1 MKYFVKNSER
11 ESTCYHEFY
20 KGKWDE
26 KTFWKEDSLLLH
38 DDVMFKNQGFVDAV
52 MEVIPT
58 YDPFGETEI
67 SPEIWKKIGQVI
79 KEKDERAKE
88 LYDEADVW
96 LKDVPESVKFHFY
109 KNKPISVVI
118 FYRLHTNYNQS
129 YRSKGH
135 TTPLNFNNQ
144 FIMTY

>member
-1 MKYFVKNSER
+1 MVNTIKLPVGIDSFEKIRKYD
-11 ESTCYHEFY
+11 FY
-20 KGKWDE
+20 Y
-26 KTFWKEDSLLLH
+26 L
-38 DDVMFKNQGFVDAV
+38 
-52 MEVIPT
+52 
-58 YDPFGETEI
+58 
-67 SPEIWKKIGQVI
+67 
-79 KEKDERAKE
+79 
-88 LYDEADVW
+88 
-96 LKDVPESVKFHFY
+96 PESVKFHFY